1 MHDPTAPAALRCI
14 RVSKRFGA
22 VRAVEDASV
31 DVSPGSILALL
42 GPSGCG
48 KTTTLR
54 LIAGLE
60 TPDAGSIEIGGVV
73 VHGPNGSIAPERRR
87 VGVVFQEF
95 ALFPHLDV
103 RRNVGFGLSRRA
115 RRDGRIDQVL
125 RLVGLD
131 RLGYR
136 MPDEL
141 SGGQQ
146 QRVALARALAPDPQ
160 LTLLD
165 EPFSNL
171 DAALRVP
178 LREQLRDVLRRA
190 GATAVIVTHDQEEAL
205 SLADVVGVMMEGRLV
220 QIATPEEIYRRPATR
235 AVAEFIGDR
244 NFVTAQGI
252 GRAVVSE
259 LGMVTIPDPMVG
271 TVDLL
276 VRPEA
281 LRVTR
286 DPVGQATVRP
296 PLLRPRSGGE
306 RHLRLW
312 TRARLPRRSRVRS
325 ALRLARARPAQRG
338 RAGLLAERDRPTTR
352 SGRPAGR
359 TRDDR
364 PGRAADPTR
373 HLSRSF
379 RRPAHRS
386 ARVSGHDARR
396 PTAPAARLNAAPSC
410 VDTRWSAPSGANRP
424 AALACPWILDIE
436 PSSYPDRIR
445 CPGS

>member
-136 MPDEL
+136 MPDQL

-286 DPVGQATVRP
+286 DPAGQATVRD
-296 PLLRPRSGGE
+296 RRFFGHDQVVNVTFDSGLALDCRVGP
-306 RHLRLW
+306 
-312 TRARLPRRSRVRS
+312 AFDLPYGSRVRVQ
-325 ALRLARARPAQRG
+325 LNGDVLAYLQKGIAPR
-338 RAGLLAERDRPTTR
+338 RD
-352 SGRPAGR
+352 PAGR
-359 TRDDR
+359 LAAPVMT
-364 PGRAADPTR
+364 GRAEQPTPR
-373 HLSRSF
+373 
-379 RRPAHRS
+379 A
-386 ARVSGHDARR
+386 
-396 PTAPAARLNAAPSC
+396 T
-410 VDTRWSAPSGANRP
+410 
-424 AALACPWILDIE
+424 
-436 PSSYPDRIR
+436 
-445 CPGS
+445 